1 MKLLGL
7 IACICV
13 VYFVDRIDSLVI
25 GSRVLVAPVAI
36 VPRRVVQPVV
46 VQPVVVPV
54 AVRVGPLGRP
64 LIGKRETSDE
74 CILFNIFSNLNPKL
88 NIGFYLKKLLFFII

>member
-13 VYFVDRIDSLVI
+13 VYFVDRIDSLFI
-25 GSRVLVAPVAI
+25 GSRVLVAPGVVTALPVAI
-36 VPRRVVQPVV
+36 VPRVVQPVV

-54 AVRVGPLGRP
+54 AVRVGPFVRP

-74 CILFNIFSNLNPKL
+74 CIFLFD
-88 NIGFYLKKLLFFII
+88 